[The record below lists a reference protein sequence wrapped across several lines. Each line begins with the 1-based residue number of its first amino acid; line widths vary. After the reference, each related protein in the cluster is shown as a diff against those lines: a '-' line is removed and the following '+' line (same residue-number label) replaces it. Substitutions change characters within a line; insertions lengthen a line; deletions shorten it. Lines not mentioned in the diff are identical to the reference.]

1 MKKRKP
7 RKSLQVAC
15 RQCDR
20 SFRNNRGVISH
31 LRFCNPASMGN
42 EVGRPLPL
50 AALNEVD
57 NNFNGADDAVAE
69 QQFFLETHLE
79 IKQLK
84 S

>member
-1 MKKRKP
+1 
-7 RKSLQVAC
+7 
-15 RQCDR
+15 
-20 SFRNNRGVISH
+20 
-31 LRFCNPASMGN
+31 MGN
-42 EVGRPLPL
+42 EAGRPLPL

-57 NNFNGADDAVAE
+57 NGFNGADDAVAE